1 MIDKFLK
8 TCVAFGLV
16 MSLTFS
22 GAHSALAAR
31 SGGRIG
37 GGSFSAPSR
46 SLPPSRGG
54 GGGYYSPGPGFG
66 GGGIGFPF
74 LIPLFWGGGGGSI
87 FTILIMFVIASF
99 VVNSFRRIASSSSDE
114 GYSNYDNYD
123 NYDNPTVTVAKVQVG
138 LLANARYLQQELNQL
153 ALSADT
159 STPEGRADVLQESG
173 LALLRH
179 PEYWVY
185 GAADT
190 QQSALNSA
198 EAKFNQ
204 WSLAE
209 RSKVTSE
216 TLVNINNQ
224 LRKAN
229 DSASLPSANGE
240 LSTEVQEPGEYI
252 LVTIIA
258 GVLGNLQLGAI
269 NSSEDLRQ
277 AVQKISSIG
286 SDRLLAIEVLW
297 TPQSEGD
304 VLTTDD
310 ILANYP
316 NLKLV

>member
-8 TCVAFGLV
+8 TCIAFGLV
-16 MSLTFS
+16 ITLTFGS
-22 GAHSALAAR
+22 AHSALAAR

-46 SLPPSRGG
+46 SIAPSRGG
-54 GGGYYSPGPGFG
+54 GGYAPGPSYG

-74 LIPLFWGGGGGSI
+74 LLPLFWGGGGGGI
-87 FTILIMFVIASF
+87 FTILIMFAIASF
-99 VVNSFRRIASSSSDE
+99 LVNTFRKAGGGDD
-114 GYSNYDNYD
+114 GYSEYDSY
-123 NYDNPTVTVAKVQVG
+123 NPTVTVAKVQVG
-138 LLANARYLQQELNQL
+138 LLANARYLQEDLNKL
-153 ALSADT
+153 AISADT
-159 STPEGRADVLQESG
+159 STPEGRADVLQESA

-185 GAADT
+185 GASDSEVST
-190 QQSALNSA
+190 LNSA

-204 WSLAE
+204 WSLGE

-216 TLVNINNQ
+216 TLVNVNNQ
-224 LRKAN
+224 LRQA
-229 DSASLPSANGE
+229 DSTPTGGGE

-252 LVTIIA
+252 LVTVLV
-258 GVLGNLQLGAI
+258 GVQGNLQLPSI
-269 NSSEDLRQ
+269 NGSDDLRQ

-286 SDRLLAIEVLW
+286 SDRLLAVEVLW

>member
-8 TCVAFGLV
+8 TCVATALV
-16 MSLTFS
+16 ISLTFS

-46 SLPPSRGG
+46 SAPPS
-54 GGGYYSPGPGFG
+54 GGGYYSPGPGFGG

-74 LIPLFWGGGGGSI
+74 LIPLFWGGGAGGI
-87 FTILIMFVIASF
+87 FTILIMFAIASF
-99 VVNSFRRIASSSSDE
+99 IVNSFRKAGSGDE
-114 GYSNYDNYD
+114 IYSGYDS
-123 NYDNPTVTVAKVQVG
+123 YDNPTVTVAKIQVG
-138 LLANARYLQQELNQL
+138 LLASARYLQQELNQL
-153 ALSADT
+153 ALTADT

-173 LALLRH
+173 LSLLRH

-216 TLVNINNQ
+216 TLVNVNNQ
-224 LRKAN
+224 LRQAN
-229 DSASLPSANGE
+229 NPSSLPGASGD

-252 LVTIIA
+252 LITLIV
-258 GVLGNLQLGAI
+258 GVLGNLQLPSI
-269 NSSEDLRQ
+269 NSSDDLRQ
-277 AVQKISSIG
+277 GVQKISSIG
-286 SDRLLAIEVLW
+286 SDRLLAVEVLW